1 MSGNSE
7 SSHRID
13 PSFVPLMRSLALEL
27 VIYGPLVTL
36 YFFIVLR
43 TANDWLTS
51 LNNTSSTA
59 FAVVSVLLIVG
70 QGVMLEILTSWL
82 LRRIGLRY

>member
-7 SSHRID
+7 SSRRID
-13 PSFVPLMRSLALEL
+13 PSFIPLMRSLALEL
-27 VIYGPLVTL
+27 AIYGPLVTL

-51 LNNTSSTA
+51 LYTTSSTA

-70 QGVMLEILTSWL
+70 QGAMLEILTSWL
-82 LRRIGLRY
+82 LRRIGLR

>member
-1 MSGNSE
+1 MSSNSE
-7 SSHRID
+7 SSSRID

-27 VIYGPLVTL
+27 AIYGPLVTL

-51 LNNTSSTA
+51 LYSTSSTA
-59 FAVVSVLLIVG
+59 FALVSVILIVG
-70 QGVMLEILTSWL
+70 QGAMLEMLTSWL
-82 LRRIGLRY
+82 LRRFGLRY